1 VAGLP
6 LTRAAKESSVA
17 YDKHRVN
24 PATVP
29 PAQPPPGDDEPIQMR
44 LPPSMEAAIAK
55 MRGECF
61 ICSLSPMHGAILL
74 AHAVRHLR
82 GTCPPREDSGD
93 GTPGK

>member
-1 VAGLP
+1 
-6 LTRAAKESSVA
+6 VA

-29 PAQPPPGDDEPIQMR
+29 PDSDLPDDDDAIQMR

-61 ICSLSPMHGAILL
+61 LCSLEPMHAAILL
-74 AHAVRHLR
+74 AHAIRHLR
-82 GTCPPREDSGD
+82 GGCPPAAPKEARENVPSAD
-93 GTPGK
+93 